1 MFRGAII
8 LGIGFSLGYSKA
20 LQDSQEIKAMLRELI
35 DALQES
41 NESKKRQPTEEKTD
55 FTTPEMVET
64 PSAPIPNPA
73 TPEGE

>member
-8 LGIGFSLGYSKA
+8 LGIGFSLGYTKA
-20 LQDSQEIKAMLRELI
+20 LQDSQEIKTMLRQLI
-35 DALQES
+35 DALEES
-41 NESKKRQPTEEKTD
+41 NRKSANEGTANPSN
-55 FTTPEMVET
+55 FTAPEMVTT